1 MRYCESCGGSIYD
14 DNAMFCPNCGG
25 RTTYVETQ
33 CDSCGI
39 DLVVQNGEVQL
50 CRGCK
55 EQIRQRLVDFLE
67 GLTQTELEYLDELV
81 EGESLFNFID
91 G

>member
-1 MRYCESCGGSIYD
+1 MRYCENCGGIIHE
-14 DNAMFCPNCGG
+14 DNSMYCPHCGG
-25 RTTYVETQ
+25 RTVHVLTQ

-39 DLVVQNGEVQL
+39 DLVVQSGEVQL

-55 EQIRQRLVDFLE
+55 EQVRQRLVDFLE
-67 GLTQTELEYLDELV
+67 SLTQTELEYLDNLV

-91 G
+91 